1 MANGYHTKQGRKSPN
16 QVHVCW
22 LCTCILW
29 QDAKGCM
36 EQVAASNDVAGA
48 NDSLQSTRVLKENQ
62 HFGKPSVQLV
72 GTSIWVSQ
80 FNFLISLRPK
90 NQKSCL
96 FVKRR
101 WSLQFSEDINQ
112 TATVFNAN
120 KSSQNQTF
128 LQDPKKRRE
137 IFLPNNLWHSKCF
150 LTWIH

>member
-72 GTSIWVSQ
+72 GTSIWLLVV
-80 FNFLISLRPK
+80 K
-90 NQKSCL
+90 NGVCPG
-96 FVKRR
+96 
-101 WSLQFSEDINQ
+101 
-112 TATVFNAN
+112 
-120 KSSQNQTF
+120 
-128 LQDPKKRRE
+128 PKK
-137 IFLPNNLWHSKCF
+137 LAQSVNSNYGHSTQLGDGKEKGYRPYQVMD
-150 LTWIH
+150 